1 MANINL
7 LPWREEHRLEKKKEY
22 ITQLFGFCLLVA
34 LSCFLWFTSV
44 QSAIEHQNVRNKMLE
59 DEIVLLDAQVR
70 EIQELKKKRAEL
82 IARMK
87 VIQDLQGTRPT
98 IVRYFDEL
106 VHAIPDGIFINSLTR
121 AGDVVSIEGIAE
133 SANRVSTFMR
143 QIDDS
148 EWFAE
153 PNLKSVTKEPK
164 FGEQAAKFS
173 LQFKTVLPAVK
184 DEKSTGGKNG

>member
-1 MANINL
+1 MAKINL
-7 LPWREEHRLEKKKEY
+7 LPWREEYRLEKKKEFY
-22 ITQLFGFCLLVA
+22 TQLFGLGVLVGLSLL
-34 LSCFLWFTSV
+34 LWYSSV
-44 QSAIEHQNVRNKMLE
+44 ENAIERQNQRNKLIE
-59 DEIVLLDAQVR
+59 DEIVLLDGQVK

-106 VHAIPDGIFINSLTR
+106 VRSVPDGIFINSLVR
-121 AGDVVSIEGIAE
+121 AGDFISIEGITE

-143 QIDDS
+143 QLDES
-148 EWFAE
+148 PWFAE
-153 PNLKSVTKEPK
+153 PNLKSVTKEVK

-173 LQFKTVLPAVK
+173 LQLKTVLPADK
-184 DEKSTGGKNG
+184 DGKKGGDNG